1 MYSCATADYF
11 RPLVKKFLLSFL
23 LVELAFGLM
32 HIRIIHMYIVQ
43 LYKLNVYVHIQ
54 KVPGIIQENFGDNL
68 STMVITGSSEAN

>member
-1 MYSCATADYF
+1 MYIVCMTT
-11 RPLVKKFLLSFL
+11 
-23 LVELAFGLM
+23 
-32 HIRIIHMYIVQ
+32 MYIVQ